1 MKKRKVN
8 NTLKCLLT
16 IGIFA
21 LGICLIIAS
30 TENDD
35 VPTVSPAPAI
45 EPSPPPPTP
54 WSFGVM
60 GDTQWVF
67 SDDPDD
73 PIDPNSVSGSFIT
86 QINQEFINKGVKFV
100 IAVGDLTDRGTT
112 AGIASRAELAQ
123 ELYDAGIGFFP
134 FRGNHETYL
143 NIYYPDAD
151 PNSFCI
157 PAIQANFPQN
167 QGTGPNLFGATS
179 FSSPSSTEVGLESMA
194 TELNGIAYAFDY
206 GDEAGNDATFVIF
219 DPWETDSMS
228 QVLFS
233 MLYWGF
239 WLVDYNYGYAIE
251 DVQPWI
257 SSRLDVATRGTEHA
271 FIFTHQPLIAGNH
284 ADSPFGF
291 LDEHTDA
298 QNTFYASLADNDVAF
313 FIGGHDHMHHRDLLV
328 SPDGLSEVEQVIS
341 MPACPKMYHVD
352 YAAPEWR
359 GAKDRQTPISGEY
372 DGTGYYIYTIEG
384 PIVTVD
390 FYSDTTTITTYSSDA
405 YPDGSGSMITPTLN
419 FTPKETWRFSLN
431 GKAFMVAQG
440 RDYSIVTDSYD
451 GTSVSLMGTNA
462 STSTEDPTGPDPI
475 AQTMPLTKRIT
486 TAWKDQPDGLI
497 SSVLMLAGLNETGA
511 ERTEPYVLSMSAP
524 GIGPTARIV
533 AQTSTGEWV
542 NAASLT
548 AGDPGSTSGP
558 ASTAHDVGTYG
569 MDSATNSV
577 WAVLDYDGIF
587 GIKIN

>member
-1 MKKRKVN
+1 MRKHNFN
-8 NTLKCLLT
+8 NTFKCLMT

-30 TENDD
+30 TNDGD
-35 VPTVSPAPAI
+35 VPSIVSEAPPTA
-45 EPSPPPPTP
+45 PPPPTP

-60 GDTQWVF
+60 GDTQWVY

-86 QINQEFINKGVKFV
+86 QINQEFINHGVKFV

-112 AGIASRAELAQ
+112 AGIESRADFAQ
-123 ELYDAGIGFFP
+123 DLYDAGIGFFP

-167 QGTGPNLFGATS
+167 QGTGVNLFSATN
-179 FSSPSSTEVGLESMA
+179 FSSPSSDTLPTMA

-206 GDEAGNDATFVIF
+206 GDEEGNDATFVIF
-219 DPWETDSMS
+219 DPWETDNMS
-228 QVLFS
+228 QVLFT

-239 WLVDYNYGYAIE
+239 WEVDYNYGYAVE

-257 SSRLDVATRGTEHA
+257 GERLDLATRGTEHA
-271 FIFTHQPLIAGNH
+271 FIFTHQPLLAGNH

-291 LDEHTDA
+291 LDEHLDA
-298 QNTFYASLADNDVAF
+298 QNAFYASLADNDVAF

>member
-1 MKKRKVN
+1 MRKHNFN
-8 NTLKCLLT
+8 NTFKCLMT

-30 TENDD
+30 TNDGD
-35 VPTVSPAPAI
+35 VPSIVSEAPPTA
-45 EPSPPPPTP
+45 PPPPTP

-60 GDTQWVF
+60 GDTQWVY

-86 QINQEFINKGVKFV
+86 QINQEFINHGVKFV

-112 AGIASRAELAQ
+112 AGIESRADFAQ
-123 ELYDAGIGFFP
+123 DLYDAGIGFFP

-167 QGTGPNLFGATS
+167 QGTGVNLFSATN
-179 FSSPSSTEVGLESMA
+179 FSSPSSDTLPTMA
-194 TELNGIAYAFDY
+194 AELNGIAYAFDY
-206 GDEAGNDATFVIF
+206 GDEEGNDATFVIF
-219 DPWETDSMS
+219 DPWETDNMS
-228 QVLFS
+228 QVLFT

-239 WLVDYNYGYAIE
+239 WEVDYNYGYAVE

-257 SSRLDVATRGTEHA
+257 SERLDLATRGTEHA
-271 FIFTHQPLIAGNH
+271 FIFTHQPLLAGNH

-291 LDEHTDA
+291 LDEHLDA
-298 QNTFYASLADNDVAF
+298 QNTFYASVVDNDVAF

-341 MPACPKMYHVD
+341 IPACPKMYHVD

-390 FYSDTTTITTYSSDA
+390 YYSDTTTITTYSSDA
-405 YPDGSGSMITPTLN
+405 YPDGSGSMITPPLT
-419 FTPKETWRFSLN
+419 FTKKETFRFSLN
-431 GKAFMVAQG
+431 GKAFMVAQEE
-440 RDYSIVTDSYD
+440 DYSVVTDSYD

-462 STSTEDPTGPDPI
+462 STSTEDPTGSDPT

-497 SSVLMLAGLNETGA
+497 SSVLMLAGLNETGS
-511 ERTEPYVLSMSAP
+511 ERTEPYVLSMTAT

-533 AQTSTGEWV
+533 TQTSTGEWV

-569 MDSATNSV
+569 VDSATNTV
-577 WAVLDYDGIF
+577 WAVLDYDGTF